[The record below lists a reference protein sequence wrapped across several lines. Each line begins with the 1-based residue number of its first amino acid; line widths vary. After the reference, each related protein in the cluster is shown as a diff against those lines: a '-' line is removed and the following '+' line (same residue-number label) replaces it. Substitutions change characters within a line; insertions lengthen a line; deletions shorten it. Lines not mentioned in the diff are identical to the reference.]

1 MPAKRHV
8 RLFRIGRT
16 QMIRVPRGFE
26 LLGYEAIILIHRD
39 GNRLVIEPLKCPSLL
54 AFLAACK
61 PPDIDFPAIDNL
73 PPLDDV
79 SYLPLAAEGH
89 APSSTQ
95 CSKNP

>member
-1 MPAKRHV
+1 MPAERHV

-16 QMIRVPRGFE
+16 QMIRIPREFE
-26 LLGYEAIILIHRD
+26 LPGGEAIIRRD
-39 GNRLVIEPLKCPSLL
+39 GNRLVIEPLKRPSLL

-61 PPDIDFPAIDNL
+61 PSDIDFPVIDDL

-79 SYLPLAAEGH
+79 SYPPSAAEGH